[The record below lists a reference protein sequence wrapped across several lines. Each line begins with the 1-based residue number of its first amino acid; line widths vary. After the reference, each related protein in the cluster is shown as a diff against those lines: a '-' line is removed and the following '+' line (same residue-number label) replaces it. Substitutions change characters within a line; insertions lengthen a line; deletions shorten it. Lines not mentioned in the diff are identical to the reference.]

1 MRPKTNEKNQPF
13 SRTIAALILQCQAP
27 CDRSSRPPVIWELGL
42 YVLILCQRNF
52 SKINIAHTTGVKS
65 ADALNWGLQV
75 SGNNPIIAGMAGRYA
90 AALFELAVDG
100 GELDNT
106 ASDFNSFGKIL
117 DESEDLRRLISSPVF
132 SAEDQQLAISA
143 ILKKAGIG
151 GLVSNA
157 LQLITKN
164 RRLYAA
170 ADIIKA
176 FNAMHARHKGE
187 IEAEV
192 TSAVVLSADQL
203 TELKSTLKSAM
214 GQDVGLKTHVDPALL
229 GGLVVKVGS
238 RMIDSSLK
246 TKLNN
251 LETTMKEVG

>member
-1 MRPKTNEKNQPF
+1 
-13 SRTIAALILQCQAP
+13 
-27 CDRSSRPPVIWELGL
+27 
-42 YVLILCQRNF
+42 
-52 SKINIAHTTGVKS
+52 
-65 ADALNWGLQV
+65 V

>member
-1 MRPKTNEKNQPF
+1 
-13 SRTIAALILQCQAP
+13 
-27 CDRSSRPPVIWELGL
+27 
-42 YVLILCQRNF
+42 
-52 SKINIAHTTGVKS
+52 
-65 ADALNWGLQV
+65 
-75 SGNNPIIAGMAGRYA
+75 MAGRYA

-106 ASDFNSFGKIL
+106 AGDFNAFGKIL
-117 DESEDLRRLISSPVF
+117 DESEDLQRLISSPVF
-132 SAEDQQLAISA
+132 SAEDQEQAISA
-143 ILKKAGIG
+143 ILKKVGIG

-157 LQLITKN
+157 LRLITKN

-176 FNAMHARHKGE
+176 FNALHARHKGE

-192 TSAVVLSADQL
+192 TSAVELSADQL
-203 TELKSTLKSAM
+203 TELKSTLKSVM

-229 GGLVVKVGS
+229 GGLIVKVGS
-238 RMIDSSLK
+238 KMIDSSLK